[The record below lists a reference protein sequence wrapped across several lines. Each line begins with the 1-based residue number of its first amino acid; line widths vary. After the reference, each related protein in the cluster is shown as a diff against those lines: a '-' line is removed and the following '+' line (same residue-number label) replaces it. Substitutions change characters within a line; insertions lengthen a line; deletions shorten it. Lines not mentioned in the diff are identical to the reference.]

1 MDDMRQAMM
10 VAVVELAATW
20 AVQRAMGLAYRKLTG
35 QQEPYRDSAVPLTR
49 ILVWAGSTAAA
60 VAITNVLVD
69 RVALRRSGQM

>member
-1 MDDMRQAMM
+1 MRQAMK

-20 AVQRAMGLAYRKLTG
+20 AVQRAMGLAYRKVTG
-35 QQEPYRDSAVPLTR
+35 QQEPSARDSGVPLTR
-49 ILVWAGSTAAA
+49 ILVWAASTAAA